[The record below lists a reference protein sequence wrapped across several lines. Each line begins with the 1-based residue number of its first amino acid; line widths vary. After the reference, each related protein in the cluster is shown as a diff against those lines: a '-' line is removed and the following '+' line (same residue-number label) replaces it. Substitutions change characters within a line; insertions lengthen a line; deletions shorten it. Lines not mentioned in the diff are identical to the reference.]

1 MEDKDILEQPVVETT
16 ESTDKA
22 EDASAKQH
30 RASVKELK
38 ALVEQLNKENVEL
51 REKLAKQ
58 AEYNE
63 KIYAQA
69 SDTENKLMVVRG
81 QLAQMRNSVTILTS
95 ALDMLSNTITATDKY
110 LNGGKNNGKF

>member
-1 MEDKDILEQPVVETT
+1 MEDKEILEQPVVETT

-38 ALVEQLNKENVEL
+38 SLVEQLNKENVEL
-51 REKLAKQ
+51 RERLAKQ
-58 AEYNE
+58 TEYNE

-69 SDTENKLMVVRG
+69 SDTESKLMVARG

>member
-1 MEDKDILEQPVVETT
+1 MEDKEILEQPVVETT

-38 ALVEQLNKENVEL
+38 SLVEQLNKENVEL
-51 REKLAKQ
+51 RERLAKQ
-58 AEYNE
+58 TEYNE

-69 SDTENKLMVVRG
+69 SDTESKLMVARG
-81 QLAQMRNSVTILTS
+81 QLAQMRNYFNICIRYVI
-95 ALDMLSNTITATDKY
+95 
-110 LNGGKNNGKF
+110 